1 MDFIIINNMIFN
13 KRAIRNV
20 HVERIMDASYK
31 IVVETDDQDYYPETC
46 MSEEYANEVIKKIF
60 AQLNSIN
67 IIDGWQIEV
76 NKGGKYK

>member
-13 KRAIRNV
+13 KRVIRNV

-60 AQLNSIN
+60 RQLNET
-67 IIDGWQIEV
+67 IIVDGYKIEV
-76 NKGGKYK
+76 KKEKRK

>member
-13 KRAIRNV
+13 KRVIRNI

-46 MSEEYANEVIKKIF
+46 PSQEYANEIIKKIF
-60 AQLNSIN
+60 AQLNE
-67 IIDGWQIEV
+67 IIIVDGYKIEV
-76 NKGGKYK
+76 KKE

>member
-13 KRAIRNV
+13 KRIIRNI

-46 MSEEYANEVIKKIF
+46 MSEEYANELIKKIF
-60 AQLNSIN
+60 RQLNL
-67 IIDGWQIEV
+67 
-76 NKGGKYK
+76 

>member
-13 KRAIRNV
+13 KRIIRNV

-46 MSEEYANEVIKKIF
+46 TSEEYANETIKKIF
-60 AQLNSIN
+60 RQLNET
-67 IIDGWQIEV
+67 IIVDG
-76 NKGGKYK
+76 YKIKVKKE